1 MTGASLPSSRSGTR
15 IASIAWRL
23 ALVLFLFTSENLWLD
38 RWLRIRGH
46 RLLSLVPEALSG
58 VWFLV
63 FVIGSVALIL
73 LVVCQILLVRDRSV
87 HFSTKLGVGIAL
99 LIVTLLSVDWV
110 RVTNGQP
117 SIFRLQS
124 SQKKHAVTLKWN
136 ASTSPVI
143 GYNVYRRNSPQG
155 GYLRI
160 NPSLIPGLSYTD
172 DTVQSGITYYYVARA
187 VDAQNHESINSNESS
202 ATVP

>member
-1 MTGASLPSSRSGTR
+1 MTGASLPSSGPGTR

-58 VWFLV
+58 LWFLV
-63 FVIGSVALIL
+63 FVIGCVALIL
-73 LVVCQILLVRDRSV
+73 LVLCQILLIRDRSV
-87 HFSTKLGVGIAL
+87 HFYTKLGVGVAL
-99 LIVTLLSVDWV
+99 LIVSLLSVDWV
-110 RVTNGQP
+110 FVTNGQP
-117 SIFRLQS
+117 SIFRLQIS
-124 SQKKHAVTLKWN
+124 PRKHAVTLKWN

-143 GYNVYRRNSPQG
+143 GYNVYRRSSPQG

-160 NPSLIPGLSYTD
+160 NPSLIPGLTYTD

>member
-1 MTGASLPSSRSGTR
+1 MTRDSPQSPGPTSR
-15 IASIAWRL
+15 IPWLAWFL
-23 ALVLFLFTSENLWLD
+23 AAGLFLFTCENIWLD
-38 RWLRIRGH
+38 PWLRH
-46 RLLSLVPEALSG
+46 RAHRIPSLVPEALSG

-63 FVIGSVALIL
+63 FAAGSIALIL
-73 LVVCQILLVRDRSV
+73 LLVCEILLIWDRHV
-87 HFSTKLGVGIAL
+87 HFWTKMRFGAVVLIAL
-99 LIVTLLSVDWV
+99 SLSTDWV

-117 SIFRLQS
+117 SIFRFQIS
-124 SQKKHAVTLKWN
+124 PKKHAVILTWN

-143 GYNVYRRNSPQG
+143 GYNVYRRSSPQG
-155 GYLRI
+155 SYLKI
-160 NPSLIPGLSYTD
+160 NPSVVPALTFTD

>member
-1 MTGASLPSSRSGTR
+1 MTRASLPSSGPGTR

-23 ALVLFLFTSENLWLD
+23 TLVLFLFTSENLWID
-38 RWLRIRGH
+38 RWLRTKSH
-46 RLLSLVPEALSG
+46 RILSLVPAALSG
-58 VWFLV
+58 LWFLA
-63 FVIGSVALIL
+63 FVVGSVALLL
-73 LVVCQILLVRDRSV
+73 LVLCQILLIRDRNV
-87 HFSTKLGVGIAL
+87 HFSTKLGVGLAL
-99 LIVTLLSVDWV
+99 LIVSLLSADWV

-117 SIFRLQS
+117 SIFRLQLPP
-124 SQKKHAVTLKWN
+124 KKHAVTLKWN
-136 ASTSPVI
+136 PSTSPVI
-143 GYNVYRRNSPQG
+143 GYNVYRRSSPQG

-160 NPSLIPGLSYTD
+160 NPSVVPGLTFTD